1 MLNYKTTSTYTALI
15 AFTLF
20 SILILFPEM
29 LFWLFGI
36 EQNNSALFVGLRMAM
51 LFLGLAILLWVGKD
65 SAHSESRQAISLSI
79 ATQMCGL
86 AGLGAFELSQ
96 GHAGPGILLAV
107 MTELA
112 IAFLYLKVWLS
123 HKQVTVDLI
132 KGT

>member
-1 MLNYKTTSTYTALI
+1 
-15 AFTLF
+15 
-20 SILILFPEM
+20 
-29 LFWLFGI
+29 
-36 EQNNSALFVGLRMAM
+36 
-51 LFLGLAILLWVGKD
+51 
-65 SAHSESRQAISLSI
+65 
-79 ATQMCGL
+79 MCGL